1 MTKIMGFY
9 LFIKSDFLYWESFE
23 AFKKNSSFDVGSFFI
38 FI

>member
-1 MTKIMGFY
+1 
-9 LFIKSDFLYWESFE
+9 LYWESFE